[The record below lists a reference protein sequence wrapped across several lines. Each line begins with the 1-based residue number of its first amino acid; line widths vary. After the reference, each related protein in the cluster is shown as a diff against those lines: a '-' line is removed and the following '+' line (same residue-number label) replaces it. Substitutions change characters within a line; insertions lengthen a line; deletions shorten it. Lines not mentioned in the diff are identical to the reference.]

1 MSLLHHKDLAM
12 MQFGSVLLHS
22 GTETQMNIKPTVSYA
37 TNAAISTFPPEVR
50 GCYAEGEVNMTY
62 LHHSDGFRYEMN
74 NCIINEG
81 IRDIIWNCRC
91 LPR

>member
-37 TNAAISTFPPEVR
+37 TNAAISTFTPEVR

>member
-37 TNAAISTFPPEVR
+37 TKAAISKFTPEER
-50 GCYAEGEVNMTY
+50 DCYAEGEVNMTY
-62 LHHSDGFRYEMN
+62 LHYSDGFRYELN

-81 IRDIIWNCRC
+81 VRDIIWNCRC